1 MDCQDLMDPFVFI
14 MIISCVE
21 PCSWVEQQDVRGGS
35 SLPRSAA
42 APAPKSK
49 DEAAR
54 RPGILGELPLQQSY
68 VDEPGRGCGV
78 EKALHL
84 LLHVLPKQGVE
95 PHNSPGETFVSTFAV
110 QIYS

>member
-1 MDCQDLMDPFVFI
+1 MDCQDLIDHFVLN

-21 PCSWVEQQDVRGGS
+21 PCSWVEQQDVWGGP

-49 DEAAR
+49 DDAAR

-68 VDEPGRGCGV
+68 VDEPGRGGGV

-84 LLHVLPKQGVE
+84 LLHVLPKQRVE